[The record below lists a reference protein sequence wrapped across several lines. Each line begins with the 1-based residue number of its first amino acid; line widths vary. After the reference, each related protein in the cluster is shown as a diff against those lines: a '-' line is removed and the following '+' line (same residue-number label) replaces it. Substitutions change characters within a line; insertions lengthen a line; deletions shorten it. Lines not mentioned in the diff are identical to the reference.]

1 MTVVDLE
8 PRIARYN
15 DPVPREEA
23 EALAAKV
30 MAAAADVAKQEA
42 VFLELVG
49 EFDAI
54 KGSAWWDGIGST
66 AQWLSWACSIAPG
79 TAREHVRVARA
90 LRRMPTA
97 RQAFATGELTYS
109 KVRELTRVVDQL
121 DEDTKQEPQPQPEP
135 QPEQPQPEQSQ
146 TEQSQT
152 EQSQTEQPPMKEE
165 ALVEF
170 ARACTASQLARS
182 VSGWRVAKGTSKIR
196 RKKQR
201 VAWVVQEDGNVH
213 FTAVLP
219 PEEAASLIAAV
230 QAASDAISDDESG
243 LRPDNQPGQEKVDD
257 GNAEETPEQRLH
269 RTRAEGLVEIA
280 TCYLNTRA
288 EDRSG
293 EDRTMVVLEVSAD
306 ALREDAPERS
316 RGNAEERPLIPT
328 CRVRN
333 SAAIEADDARQALCD
348 STVVGIITDQ
358 KGMPLAVGREQRLVT
373 KHQRRALMIRD
384 GRCQFPGC
392 LRTRRLKAHHVIS
405 WLNGGPTDL
414 DNLVLLCQ
422 RHHTRVHEDG
432 IVITACDEPDCAI
445 GWTFTRR
452 DGSTIAPTVTGLDA
466 PSPWRPGRGA
476 FRAENDEL
484 VAQWEA
490 QQESLRQQ
498 VDSLRAAYQHVH
510 DTGHPDARKVFPVGG
525 GEGFNIYN
533 CVDALFHFTDP
544 HPVTA
549 A

>member
-8 PRIARYN
+8 PRLERYN

-54 KGSAWWDGIGST
+54 RGSAWWDGIGST

-97 RQAFATGELTYS
+97 REAFVVGELTYS

-121 DEDTKQEPQPQPEP
+121 DEDARQDQQPDPSRS
-135 QPEQPQPEQSQ
+135 EQPQ
-146 TEQSQT
+146 
-152 EQSQTEQPPMKEE
+152 MNEE

-182 VSGWRVAKGTSKIR
+182 ISGWRAAKGTSRMR
-196 RKKQR
+196 RKRQR

-230 QAASDAISDDESG
+230 QAASDAIADDETRTGPHVPSDADADG
-243 LRPDNQPGQEKVDD
+243 VAVDAD
-257 GNAEETPEQRLH
+257 ADPKESPEQRLH
-269 RTRAEGLVEIA
+269 RTRVEGLVEIA
-280 TCYLNTRA
+280 TCYLNSRP

-293 EDRTMVVLEVSAD
+293 EDRTMVVVEVNAD
-306 ALREDAPERS
+306 ALRQEEPERS
-316 RGNAEERPLIPT
+316 RGNVEERPLIPT

-333 SAAIEADDARQALCD
+333 SAAIEADDARRALCD
-348 STVVGIITDQ
+348 STVLGIITDT

-373 KHQRRALMIRD
+373 RHQRRALLVRD
-384 GRCQFPGC
+384 GKCQFPGC
-392 LRTRRLKAHHVIS
+392 LRTRRLKAHHLIS

-414 DNLVLLCQ
+414 DNLILLCQ

-432 IVITACDEPDCAI
+432 ITITACTEPDCGI
-445 GWTFTRR
+445 PWKFTRR
-452 DGSTIAPTVTGLDA
+452 DSTTIAPTVTGLGA

-484 VAQWEA
+484 DEVWQAEQA
-490 QQESLRQQ
+490 ALRRQ
-498 VDSLRAAYQHVH
+498 VDSLRAAYQHLH
-510 DTGHPDARKVFPVGG
+510 DTGQSDARKVFPVGG

-544 HPVTA
+544 RPVTA